1 MIFIVFSKWVQKFTE
16 FGDKKI
22 PALVEAL
29 VEKAKIARLQV
40 IKAMKDAKAEMKTFV
55 ESNDMKNVDKASQF
69 LEDYWS
75 KVQGGAFDTMPLKMP
90 ARVKSTRQEL
100 QVLIGEISG
109 AGEEEENDCYC
120 YEWSLLEAR
129 VAENM
134 EAEILEA
141 PYEALE
147 EELQGGELAAQLKA
161 LLTTA
166 EEQWQHPENNSETS
180 MKMLMKA
187 PQ

>member
-1 MIFIVFSKWVQKFTE
+1 M
-16 FGDKKI
+16 KK
-22 PALVEAL
+22 VE
-29 VEKAKIARLQV
+29 
-40 IKAMKDAKAEMKTFV
+40 
-55 ESNDMKNVDKASQF
+55 KASQF

-109 AGEEEENDCYC
+109 AEKEEEDDGYC

-134 EAEILEA
+134 EAEILEE

-147 EELQGGELAAQLKA
+147 EELQAAELAAPLQA
-161 LLTTA
+161 LLT
-166 EEQWQHPENNSETS
+166 NIYIYI
-180 MKMLMKA
+180 
-187 PQ
+187 